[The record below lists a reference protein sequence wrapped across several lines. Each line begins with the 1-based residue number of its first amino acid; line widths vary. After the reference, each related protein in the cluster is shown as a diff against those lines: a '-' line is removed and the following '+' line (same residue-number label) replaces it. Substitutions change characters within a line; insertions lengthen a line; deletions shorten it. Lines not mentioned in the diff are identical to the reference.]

1 MTIVLQ
7 AYNMTTEYPL
17 TTWRLLDTH
26 DLDGATNM
34 AIDEAISRAVKA
46 NLVPPT
52 LRFFGW
58 QPACLS
64 LGQAQPGG
72 DVDQAA
78 CRAAGVDVVRRPT
91 GGRAILH
98 TDELTYS
105 VIAPEREPRVAGG
118 IVESYKRLSEG
129 LLDGLLLMGVP
140 TRQVEQPDDHDRDQ
154 GPVCFEVPSN
164 YEIVFDGKK
173 LVGSAQMRKAGVVL
187 QHGTLPLYGD
197 IARIS
202 LYLAK
207 HPDQDRVRK
216 RATTVEAAIGRV
228 IDFDAAARSMA
239 QGFARALHLQLEA
252 GELIAEEKAWAEELR
267 REKYAADEWTYR
279 I

>member
-1 MTIVLQ
+1 M
-7 AYNMTTEYPL
+7 TEYPL
-17 TTWRLLDTH
+17 TTWRLLNTQH
-26 DLDGATNM
+26 LDGATNM

-46 NLVPPT
+46 DLVPPT

-78 CRAAGVDVVRRPT
+78 CRSAGVDVVRRPT

-105 VIAPEREPRVAGG
+105 VIAPEREPRVAGT

-129 LLDGLLLMGVP
+129 LLNGLMLIGVP
-140 TRQVEQPDDHDRDQ
+140 TRQVERPDERDRDQ

-187 QHGTLPLYGD
+187 QHGTIPLHGD

-202 LYLAK
+202 LRLPEK
-207 HPDQDRVRK
+207 DFTID
-216 RATTVEAAIGRV
+216 ATAWGLPSGGVPPVACPPFAITKDPSG
-228 IDFDAAARSMA
+228 AARRLMA
-239 QGFARALHLQLEA
+239 NSRVSAVWTNALLNNS
-252 GELIAEEKAWAEELR
+252 
-267 REKYAADEWTYR
+267 
-279 I
+279 

>member
-1 MTIVLQ
+1 MTSD
-7 AYNMTTEYPL
+7 YPV
-17 TTWRLLDTH
+17 TTWRLLNSGH
-26 DLDGATNM
+26 LDGATNM
-34 AIDEAISRAVKA
+34 AIDEAISRAVRA
-46 NLVPPT
+46 RLTPPT

-72 DVDQAA
+72 DVDRAA

-105 VIAPEREPRVAGG
+105 VVAPDDEPHVAGR
-118 IVESYKRLSEG
+118 IVESYRRLSEG
-129 LLDGLLLMGVP
+129 LLNGLLLMGVP
-140 TRQVEQPDDHDRDQ
+140 TRQAERLNSPDHDQ

-187 QHGTLPLYGD
+187 QHGSLPLYGD

-202 LYLAK
+202 LYLTPR
-207 HPDQDRVRK
+207 PDPERVRQ
-216 RATTVEAAIGRV
+216 RATTVEAALGHV
-228 IDFDAAARSMA
+228 VDFDAAAQWMA
-239 QGFARALHLQLEA
+239 AGFAQALNLHLEPGVLTP
-252 GELIAEEKAWAEELR
+252 EEQRWTEELR

-279 I
+279 L

>member
-1 MTIVLQ
+1 
-7 AYNMTTEYPL
+7 MTTEYPL
-17 TTWRLLDTH
+17 TTWRLLNTEQ
-26 DLDGATNM
+26 LDGAANM
-34 AIDEAISRAVKA
+34 AIDDAISRAVQA
-46 NLVPPT
+46 NLALPT

-72 DVDQAA
+72 DVDQTA

-105 VIAPEREPRVAGG
+105 VIAPEREPRVAGA

-129 LLDGLLLMGVP
+129 LLSGLMLMGVP
-140 TRQVEQPDDHDRDQ
+140 TRQVERPDEHDRDQ

-164 YEIVFDGKK
+164 YEIVFAGKK

-187 QHGTLPLYGD
+187 QHGAVPLRGD

-202 LYLAK
+202 LYLAR
-207 HPDQDRVRK
+207 HPDPQRVRS

-228 IDFDAAARSMA
+228 VDYQSAAQLMA
-239 QGFARALHLQLEA
+239 QGFATALNLQLEV
-252 GELIAEEKAWAEELR
+252 GELTSEEQAWAEELR

-279 I
+279 L

>member
-1 MTIVLQ
+1 
-7 AYNMTTEYPL
+7 MTTDYPL
-17 TTWRLLDTH
+17 TTWRLLNTGQ
-26 DLDGATNM
+26 LDGATNM
-34 AIDEAISRAVKA
+34 AIDEAISRAVQA
-46 NLVPPT
+46 DLVPPT

-105 VIAPEREPRVAGG
+105 VIAPEREPRVAGT
-118 IVESYKRLSEG
+118 IVESYKRLSAG
-129 LLDGLLLMGVP
+129 LLNGLNLMGVP
-140 TRQVEQPDDHDRDQ
+140 TRQVEQPDNHDRDQ

-187 QHGTLPLYGD
+187 QHGALPLHGD

-202 LYLAK
+202 LYLAQ
-207 HPDQDRVRK
+207 HPDPERVRR

-228 IDFDAAARSMA
+228 VDYDTAARLMA
-239 QGFARALHLQLEA
+239 EGFAEALQLQLKA
-252 GELIAEEKAWAEELR
+252 GELIAAEQAWVEELR

-279 I
+279 L